1 MLRCAN
7 ERCDATARQRMNY
20 GYATLTDSREDYN
33 HNELFN
39 TDVTPRRARG
49 EIRSERRD
57 STTDGA
63 RTFFS
68 SRSSCTN
75 YWL

>member
-1 MLRCAN
+1 MITQHSLIPVRI
-7 ERCDATARQRMNY
+7 TII
-20 GYATLTDSREDYN
+20 TSF
-33 HNELFN
+33 FN

-63 RTFFS
+63 RTLFS

-75 YWL
+75 CWL

>member
-1 MLRCAN
+1 
-7 ERCDATARQRMNY
+7 MNY
-20 GYATLTDSREDYN
+20 DYATLTDSREDYN

-49 EIRSERRD
+49 ITGSERCD

-63 RTFFS
+63 RTFF
-68 SRSSCTN
+68 RLAARTRTVGFRIVDGVVGN
-75 YWL
+75 AHRR